1 MHDSAAQSLALALGV
16 SALVTV
22 ACRRIRI
29 PALLPLLLVGLC
41 LGVSGFKVIDAN
53 SLGST
58 LKGFITVA
66 IGLLIFEGGLHLNRS
81 EFARAPRAVWGL
93 LTVGSLLT
101 WAGAAAAAH
110 YILQLSWPM
119 AALLGSA
126 LIVTGPTVVQPLLRL
141 LRVSPRVHTALAAEA
156 VLIDPIGVVA
166 TIATLEVVRLYY
178 SAGLDLSVAGKG
190 FWTFAQP
197 LLSGAGV
204 GVIFGAI
211 GFGLLRLS
219 GRAGRFDPQ
228 LLNLLAVGI
237 CMTCVGVGEAVTP
250 EGGLAA
256 VTICGIMMARAHV
269 LGATELRAFK
279 ELLAVMLV
287 GTLFMLLSSRFHV
300 GRLANLSWRE
310 PAFVGAL
317 ILCVRPV
324 SVFFATLSSRLSF
337 AERVFAGTFAPRG
350 IVALSVITVAAAEL
364 SGPITGQP
372 ASADP
377 SAIGLHVSEVA
388 ELEVIMFVVIAGTVL
403 LASTLSPLVAWALRL
418 RAGVG
423 NGVMLIGGHTL
434 SVEFA
439 KWLEHHKIECRI
451 IDINAG
457 RASAAAERGID
468 AIVGDAT
475 DSRWMDDVGA
485 LHNAGW
491 LLAWTG
497 NHDVDQIAVRW
508 ARGRMG
514 KHKAAIWSSK
524 PAREPFEGADIG
536 RDQPIADCL
545 DDFGDGRVR
554 LAEADS
560 PSTLHRVLGWVKDGR
575 FSLFSI
581 ESHTVA
587 DGCTFVGIAA
597 TGPAQAS
604 LGEGTAYAPA
614 DPLRP
619 DPIATT
625 RS

>member
-1 MHDSAAQSLALALGV
+1 LHDTAAQSLALALGV

-22 ACRRIRI
+22 ACRRVRI

-41 LGVSGFKVIDAN
+41 LGVSGFKVIDAD

-93 LTVGSLLT
+93 LTVGAVVT

-110 YILQLSWPM
+110 YILLLSWPIS
-119 AALLGSA
+119 ALLGSA

-156 VLIDPIGVVA
+156 VLIDPIGVIA
-166 TIATLEVVRLYY
+166 TITTLELLRLYY
-178 SAGLDLSVAGKG
+178 AAGLDLKAASLGLG
-190 FWTFAQP
+190 TFARP
-197 LLSGAGV
+197 MIGGAGV
-204 GVIFGAI
+204 GVIFGML
-211 GFGLLRLS
+211 GFGLLKLS
-219 GRAGRFDPQ
+219 GRAGRIDPQ

-250 EGGLAA
+250 EGGLVA

-287 GTLFMLLSSRFHV
+287 GTLFTLLSSRFNV

-317 ILCVRPV
+317 ILGVRPL
-324 SVFFATLSSRLSF
+324 SVFFATLTSRLSIT
-337 AERVFAGTFAPRG
+337 ERIFAGTFAPRG

-364 SGPITGQP
+364 SGPISGQP
-372 ASADP
+372 ASVDP
-377 SAIGLHVSEVA
+377 SAPGLHASEVA

-403 LASTLSPLVAWALRL
+403 LASTLSPLLAWLLRL

-423 NGVMLIGGHTL
+423 NGVMLIGGHPL
-434 SVEFA
+434 SAELA
-439 KWLEHHKIECRI
+439 KWFERQKIECRI

-485 LHNAGW
+485 MHNAGW

-497 NHDVDQIAVRW
+497 NPVVDQIAVRW
-508 ARGRMG
+508 ARDRLG
-514 KHKAAIWSSK
+514 KGKAALWSSK
-524 PAREPFEGADIG
+524 PAREPYESADIG
-536 RDQPIADCL
+536 RDQPLSQCL

-560 PSTLHRVLGWVKDGR
+560 PSSLHRVLGWVKDGR
-575 FSLFSI
+575 FSLFSM
-581 ESHTVA
+581 EAHEVVE
-587 DGCTFVGIAA
+587 GCTFVGIALA
-597 TGPAQAS
+597 GHTEEPPKVAAES
-604 LGEGTAYAPA
+604 V
-614 DPLRP
+614 
-619 DPIATT
+619 
-625 RS
+625 

>member
-1 MHDSAAQSLALALGV
+1 MHDTAAQSLALALGV

-22 ACRRIRI
+22 ACRRVRI

-41 LGVSGFKVIDAN
+41 LGVSGFKVIDAD

-93 LTVGSLLT
+93 LTVGAVVT

-110 YILQLSWPM
+110 YILLLSWPIS
-119 AALLGSA
+119 ALLGSA

-156 VLIDPIGVVA
+156 VLIDPIGVIA
-166 TIATLEVVRLYY
+166 TITTLELLRLYY
-178 SAGLDLSVAGKG
+178 AAGLDLKAASLGLG
-190 FWTFAQP
+190 TFARP
-197 LLSGAGV
+197 MIGGAGV
-204 GVIFGAI
+204 GVIFGML
-211 GFGLLRLS
+211 GFGLLKLS
-219 GRAGRFDPQ
+219 GRAGRIDPQ

-250 EGGLAA
+250 EGGLVA

-287 GTLFMLLSSRFHV
+287 GTLFTLLSSRFNV

-317 ILCVRPV
+317 ILGVRPL
-324 SVFFATLSSRLSF
+324 SVFFATLTSRLSIT
-337 AERVFAGTFAPRG
+337 ERIFAGTFAPRG

-364 SGPITGQP
+364 SGPISGQP
-372 ASADP
+372 ASVDP
-377 SAIGLHVSEVA
+377 SAPGLHASEVA

-403 LASTLSPLVAWALRL
+403 LASTLSPLLAWLLRL

-423 NGVMLIGGHTL
+423 NGVMLIGGHPL
-434 SVEFA
+434 SAELA
-439 KWLEHHKIECRI
+439 KWFERQKIECRI

-485 LHNAGW
+485 MHNAGW

-497 NHDVDQIAVRW
+497 NPVVDQIAVRW
-508 ARGRMG
+508 ARDRLG
-514 KHKAAIWSSK
+514 KGKAALWSSK
-524 PAREPFEGADIG
+524 PAREPYESADIG
-536 RDQPIADCL
+536 RDQPLSQCL

-560 PSTLHRVLGWVKDGR
+560 PSSLHRVLGWVKDGR
-575 FSLFSI
+575 FSLFSM
-581 ESHTVA
+581 EAHEVVE
-587 DGCTFVGIAA
+587 GCTFVGIALA
-597 TGPAQAS
+597 GHTEEPPKVAAES
-604 LGEGTAYAPA
+604 V
-614 DPLRP
+614 
-619 DPIATT
+619 
-625 RS
+625 